1 MKYTRAALILL
12 LVTGLVLSRCGGS
25 GTPTSPTDPPDPSQP
40 SPPVDGRFVAETV
53 VSLPNFHVSMVFT
66 SPDRILLTQKG
77 GFGGIGNASVRVV
90 QGDRLLDRRL
100 ITFRNV
106 QTGGERG
113 LLGITLDPNY
123 QDNRLVYVYYTRAD
137 RTNVVTRFVDSD
149 LDQEGETDAE
159 MVIDDLPSDVC
170 GNHQGGS
177 IAFGPDGMLYVSV
190 GDNGCDACN
199 SQRAGTLAGKI
210 LRYTRQGQP
219 APDNPFS
226 HLPFPQSAFFAT
238 GLRNSFDF
246 TFHPRTGEIFSTE
259 NGPTAND
266 EINRILPGRNYGWP
280 FFQCD
285 RSTSTPCPQPTPS
298 NTGPL
303 QCYPSVIAP
312 TGIVVYE
319 GTAYPEPFRGNIF
332 FGDFNT
338 GTLHRLVLS
347 EDGSTV
353 LAADD
358 RFLSG
363 FGRIIDLAV
372 SPDGLLYVLT
382 DQDIQRVA
390 FVSN

>member
-1 MKYTRAALILL
+1 MRYGWAGHILP
-12 LVTGLVLSRCGGS
+12 VFTVLVLSQCGGS
-25 GTPTSPTDPPDPSQP
+25 GTPTSPSDPSDPAPP
-40 SPPVDGRFVAETV
+40 SPPPDGRFVAETV
-53 VSLPNFHVSMVFT
+53 LSLPNFHVSMVFT
-66 SPDRILLTQKG
+66 SPNRILLTQKG
-77 GFGGIGNASVRVV
+77 GFGGVGNASVRVV

-100 ITFRNV
+100 ITFTNV
-106 QTGGERG
+106 ETGRERG

-123 QDNRLVYVYYTRAD
+123 QNNQLVYVFYTRGD
-137 RTNVVTRFVDSD
+137 RTNVVARFVD
-149 LDQEGETDAE
+149 GELGQNGDADAE
-159 MVIDDLPSDVC
+159 VVLGDLPSDVC
-170 GNHQGGS
+170 GNHQGGT

-210 LRYTRQGQP
+210 LRFTRQGQVP
-219 APDNPFS
+219 PDNPFA

-246 TFHPRTGEIFSTE
+246 TFHPRTGEMFSTE
-259 NGPTAND
+259 NGPSAND

-285 RSTSTPCPQPTPS
+285 MSTNTRCPQPVPS
-298 NTGPL
+298 NSGPL
-303 QCYPSVIAP
+303 RCYPSVIAP

-319 GTAYPEPFRGNIF
+319 GTAYPEPFRGNLF

-363 FGRIIDLAV
+363 FGSIVDLAV

-382 DQDIQRVA
+382 DQDIQRVS

>member
-1 MKYTRAALILL
+1 MKYTRAKFLL
-12 LVTGLVLSRCGGS
+12 PLFAAFLTHCGGN
-25 GTPTSPTDPPDPSQP
+25 GTPTSPTDPSQP
-40 SPPVDGRFVAETV
+40 APPVDGRFVAERV

-66 SPDRILLTQKG
+66 STTRILLTRKG

-90 QGDRLLDRRL
+90 QGDSLLDRSL
-100 ITFRNV
+100 ITFSNV
-106 QTGGERG
+106 ETGGERG

-123 QDNRLVYVYYTRAD
+123 QSNSLVYVFYTRGD
-137 RTNVVTRFVDSD
+137 RTNIVARFVDGD
-149 LDQEGETDAE
+149 LGQDGDTDAE
-159 MVIDDLPSDVC
+159 SVIDNLPSDVC
-170 GNHQGGS
+170 GNHQGGT

-210 LRYTRQGQP
+210 LRFTRQGNVP
-219 APDNPFS
+219 PDNPFAD
-226 HLPFPQSAFFAT
+226 LPFPGSAFFAT

-246 TFHPRTGEIFSTE
+246 TFHPQSGEIFSTE
-259 NGPTAND
+259 NGPSAND

-285 RSTSTPCPQPTPS
+285 ASTSSGCPQPIPS
-298 NTGPL
+298 NSGPL

-312 TGIVVYE
+312 TGIVIYE
-319 GTAYPEPFRGNIF
+319 GTAYPEPFRGNLF

-363 FGRIIDLAV
+363 FGRIVDLAV

-382 DQDIQRVA
+382 DQDIQRVI